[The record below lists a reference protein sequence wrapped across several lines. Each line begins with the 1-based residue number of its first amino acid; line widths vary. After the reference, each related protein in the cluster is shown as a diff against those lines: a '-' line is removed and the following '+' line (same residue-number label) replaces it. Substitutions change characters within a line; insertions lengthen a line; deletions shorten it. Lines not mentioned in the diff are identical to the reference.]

1 MGMQEEWEWKE
12 RLTDSGRPKEIN
24 DEPRTLPL
32 DKVVET
38 RLFVVHLDERAQQ
51 RLAIC
56 GENEVREAVFVPLDG
71 EDFGPVESNWKGVG
85 T

>member
-12 RLTDSGRPKEIN
+12 RLTDSGQPKEID

-38 RLFVVHLDERAQQ
+38 RLFLARLDERAQK

-56 GENEVREAVFVPLDG
+56 RENEVREGVFVPLDG
-71 EDFGPVESNWKGVG
+71 EDFGRVESNWKGVS